1 MRAVLIYWSKARGLT
16 REDVRRAL
24 AQQDPKEGETTM
36 SAIEEWIQEG
46 IEKGWQEGTEQG
58 LQEGAASSVIRLLR
72 ARFGLLGSRLE
83 DEIRDLSYP
92 RLEELI
98 VASLDFINVA
108 DLTTWTR
115 ECGTNNHPE

>member
-1 MRAVLIYWSKARGLT
+1 
-16 REDVRRAL
+16 
-24 AQQDPKEGETTM
+24 M